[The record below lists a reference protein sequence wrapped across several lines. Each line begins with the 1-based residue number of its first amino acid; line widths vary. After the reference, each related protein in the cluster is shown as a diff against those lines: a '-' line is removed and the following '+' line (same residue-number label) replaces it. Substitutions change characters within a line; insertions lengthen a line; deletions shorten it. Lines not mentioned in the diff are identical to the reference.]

1 MAARKSS
8 LDKEIL
14 TETLQRL
21 LFNDWGIFNLKF
33 TTSLSF
39 ITLGRNKNDFTY
51 LLDAVAIG
59 RNRLKD
65 LMGYLRKP
73 RTELIQKLNRL
84 IELNILSK
92 NGSFYGIN
100 DRLMSFWLKVV
111 HFEKLNSLSP
121 DYAEQALNF
130 RSKIHVEIEEF
141 ITTSKKNISDRMLEL
156 FNLFEGDDVQLDRKK
171 FRLSTFK
178 ELKMITFNDSNLK
191 IGIFAKAQDS
201 LWLAAIKEEGISEND
216 VNEFLLSLKKFKHKM
231 INKVIIGLGDIDR
244 NARLLAKESHILTWD
259 LSSINNLFDLYGK
272 PRIIK

>member
-1 MAARKSS
+1 
-8 LDKEIL
+8 
-14 TETLQRL
+14 
-21 LFNDWGIFNLKF
+21 
-33 TTSLSF
+33 
-39 ITLGRNKNDFTY
+39 
-51 LLDAVAIG
+51 
-59 RNRLKD
+59 
-65 LMGYLRKP
+65 MGYLRKP